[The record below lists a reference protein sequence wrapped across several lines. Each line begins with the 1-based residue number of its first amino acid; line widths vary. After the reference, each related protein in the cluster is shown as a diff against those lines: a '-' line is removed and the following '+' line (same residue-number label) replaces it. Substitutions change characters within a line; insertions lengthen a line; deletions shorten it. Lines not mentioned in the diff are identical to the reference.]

1 VKIKTNRVLID
12 AEAGASDELPPLVRQ
27 SFMDGRYSLSTRME
41 EKESQILLEQFI
53 AMGVVV
59 KDEVLDTDSD

>member
-12 AEAGASDELPPLVRQ
+12 AEVGASDELPPLVRQ
-27 SFMDGRYSLSTRME
+27 SFMDGCYSLSTGME
-41 EKESQILLEQFI
+41 EKESQVLLEQFI